1 VFFVGQEF
9 MISITP
15 SLSIDENEIQE
26 SFVHSS
32 GPGGQNV
39 NKVATAVEIRFDV
52 RHSPSLT
59 NPVRDRLIRLAGS
72 RLTSEGVLI
81 IEAQRFRAQDQNR
94 QDARRRLIELIRRA
108 AVAPKRRRPTRP
120 TLASK
125 HRRIESKRKRGT
137 IKKLRRVSIDSERFL

>member
-1 VFFVGQEF
+1 VVNLFYK
-9 MISITP
+9 MILITP
-15 SLSIDENEIQE
+15 TLSIDENEIQE
-26 SFVHSS
+26 SFVHAS

-52 RHSPSLT
+52 RHSPSLSNT
-59 NPVRDRLIRLAGS
+59 VRDRLIRLAGR
-72 RLTSEGVLI
+72 RLTSDGVLI
-81 IEAQRFRAQDQNR
+81 IQAQRFRTQDQNR
-94 QDARRRLIELIRRA
+94 QEARQRLIALIRQA

-137 IKKLRRVSIDSERFL
+137 IKKLRRGSISLE

>member
-9 MISITP
+9 MIPITP
-15 SLSIDENEIQE
+15 TLSIDENEIQE
-26 SFVHSS
+26 SFVHAS

-52 RHSPSLT
+52 RHSPSLSNT
-59 NPVRDRLIRLAGS
+59 VRDRLSRLAGR
-72 RLTSEGVLI
+72 RLTSDGVLI
-81 IEAQRFRAQDQNR
+81 IQAQRFRAQDQNR
-94 QDARRRLIELIRRA
+94 QEARQRLIALIRQA

-137 IKKLRRVSIDSERFL
+137 IKKLRRGSISLE

>member
-1 VFFVGQEF
+1 
-9 MISITP
+9 MIPITP

-52 RHSPSLT
+52 RHSPSLSNT
-59 NPVRDRLIRLAGS
+59 VRDRLIRLAGR
-72 RLTSEGVLI
+72 RLTSDGVLI
-81 IEAQRFRAQDQNR
+81 IEAQRFRTQDQNR
-94 QDARRRLIELIRRA
+94 QEARQRLIALIRLA

-125 HRRIESKRKRGT
+125 HRRIDSKRKRGT
-137 IKKLRRVSIDSERFL
+137 IKKLRRSSIDSD

>member
-1 VFFVGQEF
+1 
-9 MISITP
+9 MIPITP

-52 RHSPSLT
+52 RHSSSLP
-59 NPVRDRLIRLAGS
+59 NAVRDRLIRLAGR
-72 RLTSEGVLI
+72 RLTSDGVLI
-81 IEAQRFRAQDQNR
+81 IEAQRFRTQDQNR
-94 QDARRRLIELIRRA
+94 HDARQRLIALIRQA
-108 AVAPKRRRPTRP
+108 TVAPKRRRPTRP

-137 IKKLRRVSIDSERFL
+137 IKKLRRGSINVD

>member
-1 VFFVGQEF
+1 MVNLFYK
-9 MISITP
+9 MILITP
-15 SLSIDENEIQE
+15 TLSIDENEIQE
-26 SFVHSS
+26 SFVHAS

-52 RHSPSLT
+52 RHSPSLSNT
-59 NPVRDRLIRLAGS
+59 VRDRLIRLAGR
-72 RLTSEGVLI
+72 RLTSDGVLI
-81 IEAQRFRAQDQNR
+81 IQAQRFRTQDQNR
-94 QDARRRLIELIRRA
+94 QEARQRLIALIRQA

-137 IKKLRRVSIDSERFL
+137 IKKLRRGSISLE